1 MPTRTPGGVARVD
14 YGKKLEDVMDDFDK
28 AMEPG
33 MMFSRGG
40 SLNAADAAQYSD
52 GGVMFSRSYSPAGL
66 TARNTGLVALINAF
80 PGTKRWNFQKI

>member
-14 YGKKLEDVMDDFDK
+14 YGKKIEDVMDDFDK

-52 GGVMFSRSYSPAGL
+52 DWVMFSRGGSLNAADAAQYSDGGVMFSRS
-66 TARNTGLVALINAF
+66 
-80 PGTKRWNFQKI
+80 

>member
-14 YGKKLEDVMDDFDK
+14 YVKKIEDVMDDFDK
-28 AMEPG
+28 AMEP
-33 MMFSRGG
+33 
-40 SLNAADAAQYSD
+40 
-52 GGVMFSRSYSPAGL
+52 GVMFSRSYSPAGL